1 MQYGIASGIVKFLV
15 ARDRKRFAAFVRGI
29 KEGMTVEESLRES
42 FAASL
47 DDVMAA
53 YGRAIGVPGLKE

>member
-1 MQYGIASGIVKFLV
+1 MCD
-15 ARDRKRFAAFVRGI
+15 RDICLFDTY
-29 KEGMTVEESLRES
+29 EGMTVEESLRES